1 MPNTSTTQSF
11 TEIKDIIEDV
21 IIFDG
26 NSASM
31 VIEVSASN
39 FALLSLEEQDGRVGA
54 YASFLNSLGFPI
66 QILVNNKRVD
76 ISSYVDLLKRE
87 IGKIINPTVATY
99 MQGYKEFVQELV
111 KENIVLDKRFYI
123 IVSYSALESGAVN
136 TVKITGTKDSGQEF
150 FANAKAS
157 LHTKAESVKNQ
168 LGRVNLSS
176 KIVQRDDLVK
186 LFYEMYNPIAQT
198 QSHQNDSSEDVTQ
211 GGAI

>member
-31 VIEVSASN
+31 VIEVSSSN

-76 ISSYVDLLKRE
+76 ISSYVDLLQGE
-87 IGKIINPTVATY
+87 IGKITNPTVATY
-99 MQGYKEFVQELV
+99 MQGYKEFVQALV

-123 IVSYSALESGAVN
+123 IVSYSALESGAIN
-136 TVKITGTKDSGQEF
+136 TVKSKGGRDGGQDF

-157 LHTKAESVKNQ
+157 LHTKADSVRNQ

-176 KIVQRDDLVK
+176 KIVQKDDLVN

-198 QSHQNDSSEDVTQ
+198 QSHQSIASENRNQ
-211 GGAI
+211 GGTI